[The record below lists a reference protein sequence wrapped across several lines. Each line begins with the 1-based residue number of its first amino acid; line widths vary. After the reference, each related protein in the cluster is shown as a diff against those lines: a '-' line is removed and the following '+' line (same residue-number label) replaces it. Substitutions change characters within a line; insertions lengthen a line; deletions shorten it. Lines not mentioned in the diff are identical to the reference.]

1 MKIFKKIF
9 GGTEM
14 SWKLLLIYSVITGA
28 AVGLLNCVPFLEGT
42 SLTAPAVS
50 FEYWFVAAIFVIVN
64 CKNSKEAML
73 KTFIFFLISQP
84 LIYLVEVPFKEAGW
98 GLFQYYKNWA
108 LITLLTI
115 PGAWIAYQ
123 IKKDNVLSAV
133 ILSVA
138 TGYLCG
144 TGIGA
149 IKEVINEFPYG
160 ILTIVFCFAFAFI
173 LIQTIL
179 QKKNTRIIGW
189 VCSVV
194 IAIIFVVVIAITG
207 SSHSTGTVIDSSHQ
221 WEIVSTDTDAKLE
234 ENYLMVSTKK
244 DGTYHVVLKNEN
256 GETVEYIA
264 VFDNGSMTISESGS
278 ETEAV
283 E

>member
-98 GLFQYYKNWA
+98 GLFQYYKYWA